1 MLNLGGAIS
10 GGATGY
16 RSGIMKPSPQ
26 KNMVQREAVALLAL
40 GEEIAAKAAIAAPG
54 FQHSSWLG

>member
-10 GGATGY
+10 GATGY

-26 KNMVQREAVALLAL
+26 KNIVQREAVALLAL

-54 FQHSSWLG
+54 FQHFSWLG